1 MWQLTWLTTKTKVDS
16 STCRPTRGQ
25 AAVYGICT
33 KLLNLLP
40 LVDPVCQEP
49 WVTRIYALLSVKRYR
64 ASLSAKIHIETVVFQ
79 LFKRA
84 LFAFTV
90 YANLEACQEMSWPN
104 MVGCSVKR
112 MVNCTIVRLIELFC
126 LCSYCALQTSRK
138 ADFDRPY
145 QKPVNLAFINHNN
158 LCVEQLERVF

>member
-1 MWQLTWLTTKTKVDS
+1 MWQLTCLTTKTKVDS
-16 STCRPTRGQ
+16 STCRPTTHRQTDRGQ

-49 WVTRIYALLSVKRYR
+49 GVTRIYALLSVKRYR
-64 ASLSAKIHIETVVFQ
+64 ASLSAKILIETVMFQ
-79 LFKRA
+79 LFKRV

-90 YANLEACQEMSWPN
+90 YANLEACQEMSCPN
-104 MVGCSVKR
+104 MAGCSVKR

-126 LCSYCALQTSRK
+126 LCSYCALQTS
-138 ADFDRPY
+138 
-145 QKPVNLAFINHNN
+145 
-158 LCVEQLERVF
+158 

>member
-1 MWQLTWLTTKTKVDS
+1 M
-16 STCRPTRGQ
+16 
-25 AAVYGICT
+25 
-33 KLLNLLP
+33 
-40 LVDPVCQEP
+40 DPVCQEP

-64 ASLSAKIHIETVVFQ
+64 TSLPAKIHIETVMFQ

-90 YANLEACQEMSWPN
+90 YAYLEACQEMSCPN